1 MDVMNVNGKKDTK
14 VASYPYQRKRL
25 EVKDV
30 WIRWLTQAGPGD
42 SPEYGL
48 RFFTVGPGGHIPI
61 HNHFYVQT
69 MYILSGR
76 MKVTSPRRLNL
87 DGKRSKMS

>member
-1 MDVMNVNGKKDTK
+1 MDVMNVNDKKDTK
-14 VASYPYQRKRL
+14 VASYPCKGKCL

-30 WIRWLTQAGPGD
+30 WIRWLTQAGPED

-61 HNHFYVQT
+61 YNHFY
-69 MYILSGR
+69 
-76 MKVTSPRRLNL
+76 
-87 DGKRSKMS
+87 MSTRCISCPVVWK